1 MKRKHHRKSFDWYG
15 MKQRFSIRKYHFG
28 AASVLIGTT
37 LFLMGGPL
45 IQAAEQSQNQT
56 IVERDI
62 ARGKELSAQPTSS
75 NVENSQKEKAVSVEG
90 SRLKEA
96 RNPIVSKEKLNE
108 LVRELS

>member
-1 MKRKHHRKSFDWYG
+1 MKRKHHKKSFDWYG

-62 ARGKELSAQPTSS
+62 ARGKELSAQSTSS
-75 NVENSQKEKAVSVEG
+75 NVENSQK
-90 SRLKEA
+90 
-96 RNPIVSKEKLNE
+96 
-108 LVRELS
+108 